1 MDLLHRIWRRGQ
13 RQGLADDSGH
23 HPPAEPG
30 TPRLKQPRRGLLSLG
45 WIASHLFVVAMVVL
59 MVTLGFWQLRR
70 HDERQAANAETAAAL
85 ARDPIDLAGL
95 LSAADLP
102 PDYTAVSRRWPRR
115 VTATGRY
122 VKGAEVL
129 IANRSFEGQAGSW
142 LATPLRLDPA
152 PANGAS
158 SLDGSVSSV
167 DGTASSG
174 GGSVSSVDGTASS
187 MDGSATPAGAGSG
200 VVMVVR
206 GWVPRLYTA
215 GIDQRPAGPPSG
227 RVVVG
232 GLAFASVAGGRIG
245 VTGPGETPEISRPD
259 LDRYRE
265 VTGLDAAP
273 IWIRLRSQDPP
284 LGELPIP
291 VPAPVL
297 SDGPHLSYAFQWFFF
312 SAGAAAVYGLILRRF
327 HRERP
332 SRPGQADP
340 VPADLG
346 PG

>member
-1 MDLLHRIWRRGQ
+1 
-13 RQGLADDSGH
+13 
-23 HPPAEPG
+23 
-30 TPRLKQPRRGLLSLG
+30 
-45 WIASHLFVVAMVVL
+45 MVN
-59 MVTLGFWQLRR
+59 LGFWQLRR
-70 HDERQAANAETAAAL
+70 HDERRADNAETAAAL
-85 ARDPIDLAGL
+85 ARDPVDLAGL
-95 LSAADLP
+95 LGNGSLP
-102 PDYTAVSRRWPRR
+102 PDYTAVI
-115 VTATGRY
+115 ATGRY
-122 VKGAEVL
+122 VEGAEVL

-152 PANGAS
+152 PAGGAS
-158 SLDGSVSSV
+158 SDGGSIPLA
-167 DGTASSG
+167 DGISLADGGALSG
-174 GGSVSSVDGTASS
+174 GGSV
-187 MDGSATPAGAGSG
+187 TPAGAASTG

-206 GWVPRLYTA
+206 GWVPRLHTA

-232 GLAFASVAGGRIG
+232 GLIFASVAGGRIG
-245 VTGPGETPEISRPD
+245 VTGSGETPEISRPD

-265 VTGLDAAP
+265 VTGLDPAP
-273 IWIRLRSQDPP
+273 VWIRLRSQDPP

-327 HRERP
+327 HCERP

-346 PG
+346 RG

>member
-1 MDLLHRIWRRGQ
+1 
-13 RQGLADDSGH
+13 
-23 HPPAEPG
+23 
-30 TPRLKQPRRGLLSLG
+30 
-45 WIASHLFVVAMVVL
+45 MVN
-59 MVTLGFWQLRR
+59 LGFWQLRR
-70 HDERQAANAETAAAL
+70 HDERRADNAETAAAL
-85 ARDPIDLAGL
+85 ARDPVDLAGL
-95 LSAADLP
+95 LGNGSLP
-102 PDYTAVSRRWPRR
+102 PDYTAVI
-115 VTATGRY
+115 ATGRY
-122 VKGAEVL
+122 VEGAEVL

-152 PANGAS
+152 PAPASSDGGSVPLADGASLADGGAS
-158 SLDGSVSSV
+158 SGGGASLADGS
-167 DGTASSG
+167 ASSG
-174 GGSVSSVDGTASS
+174 GGSV
-187 MDGSATPAGAGSG
+187 TPAGAASTG

-206 GWVPRLYTA
+206 GWVPRLHTA
-215 GIDQRPAGPPSG
+215 GVDQRPAGPPSG

-232 GLAFASVAGGRIG
+232 GLAFASVDGGRIG

-265 VTGLDAAP
+265 VTGLDPAP
-273 IWIRLRSQDPP
+273 VWIRLRSQDPP

-327 HRERP
+327 HCERP

-346 PG
+346 RG

>member
-1 MDLLHRIWRRGQ
+1 MEPPSHR
-13 RQGLADDSGH
+13 
-23 HPPAEPG
+23 
-30 TPRLKQPRRGLLSLG
+30 TRRGLLSPG
-45 WIASHLFVVAMVVL
+45 WIASHVFVAAMVVL
-59 MVTLGFWQLRR
+59 MVNLGFWQLRR
-70 HDERQAANAETAAAL
+70 HDERRAANAETAAVL
-85 ARDPIDLAGL
+85 ARDPVDIAGL
-95 LSAADLP
+95 LGAGDLP
-102 PDYTAVSRRWPRR
+102 PDYTAV
-115 VTATGRY
+115 TATGRY
-122 VKGAEVL
+122 VEGAEVL

-152 PANGAS
+152 SADGAS
-158 SLDGSVSSV
+158 SADGSVSSTEGASSSA
-167 DGTASSG
+167 DGTA
-174 GGSVSSVDGTASS
+174 
-187 MDGSATPAGAGSG
+187 SG

-206 GWVPRLYTA
+206 GWVPRLHTA
-215 GIDQRPAGPPSG
+215 GVDQRPAGPPSG

-273 IWIRLRSQDPP
+273 VWIRLQAQDPP

-332 SRPGQADP
+332 SRPGQADS

-346 PG
+346 RG

>member
-1 MDLLHRIWRRGQ
+1 MEPPSHR
-13 RQGLADDSGH
+13 
-23 HPPAEPG
+23 
-30 TPRLKQPRRGLLSLG
+30 TRRGLLSPG
-45 WIASHLFVVAMVVL
+45 WIASHLFVAAMVVL
-59 MVTLGFWQLRR
+59 MVNLGLWQLRR
-70 HDERQAANAETAAAL
+70 HDERRADNAETAAAL
-85 ARDPIDLAGL
+85 ARDPVDLAGL
-95 LSAADLP
+95 LGNGSLP
-102 PDYTAVSRRWPRR
+102 PDYTAVM
-115 VTATGRY
+115 ATGRY
-122 VKGAEVL
+122 VEGAEVL

-142 LATPLRLDPA
+142 LATPLRLDP
-152 PANGAS
+152 
-158 SLDGSVSSV
+158 VSV
-167 DGTASSG
+167 DGAAS
-174 GGSVSSVDGTASS
+174 
-187 MDGSATPAGAGSG
+187 PG

-206 GWVPRLYTA
+206 GWVPRLHTA
-215 GIDQRPAGPPSG
+215 GVDQRPAGPPSG

-273 IWIRLRSQDPP
+273 VWIRLQAQDPP

-346 PG
+346 RG

>member
-1 MDLLHRIWRRGQ
+1 M
-13 RQGLADDSGH
+13 
-23 HPPAEPG
+23 E
-30 TPRLKQPRRGLLSLG
+30 PRLKRPRRGLLSPG
-45 WIASHLFVVAMVVL
+45 WIASHLFVAAMVVL
-59 MVTLGFWQLRR
+59 MVNLGFWQLRR
-70 HDERQAANAETAAAL
+70 HDERRADNAETAAAL
-85 ARDPIDLAGL
+85 ARDPVDLAGL
-95 LSAADLP
+95 LGNGSLP
-102 PDYTAVSRRWPRR
+102 PDYTAVI
-115 VTATGRY
+115 ATGRY
-122 VKGAEVL
+122 VEGAEVL

-152 PANGAS
+152 PAGGASSADGSIPLADGTSLADGGAS
-158 SLDGSVSSV
+158 SLDGSV
-167 DGTASSG
+167 
-174 GGSVSSVDGTASS
+174 
-187 MDGSATPAGAGSG
+187 TPAGAASTG

-206 GWVPRLYTA
+206 GWVPRLHTA

-346 PG
+346 RG

>member
-1 MDLLHRIWRRGQ
+1 
-13 RQGLADDSGH
+13 
-23 HPPAEPG
+23 
-30 TPRLKQPRRGLLSLG
+30 
-45 WIASHLFVVAMVVL
+45 MVN
-59 MVTLGFWQLRR
+59 LGFWQLRR
-70 HDERQAANAETAAAL
+70 HDERQADNAETAAAL
-85 ARDPIDLAGL
+85 SRDPVDIASL
-95 LSAADLP
+95 LGADDLP
-102 PDYTAVSRRWPRR
+102 PDYTAVI
-115 VTATGRY
+115 ATGRY
-122 VKGAEVL
+122 VEGAEVL

-142 LATPLRLDPA
+142 LATPLRLDPV
-152 PANGAS
+152 PAGGAS
-158 SLDGSVSSV
+158 SLDGSV
-167 DGTASSG
+167 
-174 GGSVSSVDGTASS
+174 
-187 MDGSATPAGAGSG
+187 TPAGVASTG

-206 GWVPRLYTA
+206 GWVPRLHTA

-232 GLAFASVAGGRIG
+232 GLAFASVTGGRIG

-265 VTGLDAAP
+265 VTGLDPAP
-273 IWIRLRSQDPP
+273 VWIRLRSQDPP

-332 SRPGQADP
+332 SRPGQAEP

-346 PG
+346 RG

>member
-1 MDLLHRIWRRGQ
+1 MEPPHRIRRRGL
-13 RQGLADDSGH
+13 RQGLADEGGH
-23 HPPAEPG
+23 RPPAEPS
-30 TPRLKQPRRGLLSLG
+30 TPRHKRPRRGLLSPG
-45 WIASHLFVVAMVVL
+45 WIASHLFVAAMVVL
-59 MVTLGFWQLRR
+59 MVNLGFWQLRR
-70 HDERQAANAETAAAL
+70 HDERRADNAETAAAL
-85 ARDPIDLAGL
+85 ARDPVDIASL
-95 LSAADLP
+95 LRDSDLP
-102 PDYTAVSRRWPRR
+102 TDYTA

-122 VKGAEVL
+122 IEGAEVL

-152 PANGAS
+152 PANGSVSPANGAAS
-158 SLDGSVSSV
+158 SS
-167 DGTASSG
+167 
-174 GGSVSSVDGTASS
+174 GGSVSLADGAGSSASGSV
-187 MDGSATPAGAGSG
+187 TPAGVASPG

-206 GWVPRLYTA
+206 GWVPRLHTA
-215 GIDQRPAGPPSG
+215 GVDQRPAGPPSG

-265 VTGLDAAP
+265 VTGLDPAP

-297 SDGPHLSYAFQWFFF
+297 SSGPHLSYAFQWFFF
-312 SAGAAAVYGLILRRF
+312 SVGAAAVYGLILRRF

-340 VPADLG
+340 VSAD
-346 PG
+346 PGRG

>member
-1 MDLLHRIWRRGQ
+1 
-13 RQGLADDSGH
+13 
-23 HPPAEPG
+23 
-30 TPRLKQPRRGLLSLG
+30 
-45 WIASHLFVVAMVVL
+45 MVN
-59 MVTLGFWQLRR
+59 LGFWQLRR
-70 HDERQAANAETAAAL
+70 HDERRADNAETAAAL
-85 ARDPIDLAGL
+85 AREPVNLAGL
-95 LSAADLP
+95 LGAGDLP
-102 PDYTAVSRRWPRR
+102 PDYTAV
-115 VTATGRY
+115 TATGRY
-122 VKGAEVL
+122 VEGAEVL

-152 PANGAS
+152 SADGAS
-158 SLDGSVSSV
+158 SADGSVSLA
-167 DGTASSG
+167 DGGALSG
-174 GGSVSSVDGTASS
+174 GGSVPLADGTSLADGGASS
-187 MDGSATPAGAGSG
+187 TDGSVTPAGVASPG

-206 GWVPRLYTA
+206 GWVPRLHTA
-215 GIDQRPAGPPSG
+215 GVDQRPAGPPSG

-265 VTGLDAAP
+265 VTGLDPAP
-273 IWIRLRSQDPP
+273 VWIRLRSQDPP

-291 VPAPVL
+291 VPAPAL

-346 PG
+346 RG

>member
-1 MDLLHRIWRRGQ
+1 M
-13 RQGLADDSGH
+13 
-23 HPPAEPG
+23 E
-30 TPRLKQPRRGLLSLG
+30 PRLKRPRRGLLSPG
-45 WIASHLFVVAMVVL
+45 WIASHLFVAAMVVL
-59 MVTLGFWQLRR
+59 MVNLGFWQLRR
-70 HDERQAANAETAAAL
+70 HDERRADNAETAAAL
-85 ARDPIDLAGL
+85 ARDPVDLAGL
-95 LSAADLP
+95 LGNGSLP
-102 PDYTAVSRRWPRR
+102 PDYTAVI
-115 VTATGRY
+115 ATGRY
-122 VKGAEVL
+122 VEGAEVL

-142 LATPLRLDPA
+142 LATPLRLNPA
-152 PANGAS
+152 PAPASSDGGSVPLADGTSSADGGAS
-158 SLDGSVSSV
+158 SLDGSV
-167 DGTASSG
+167 
-174 GGSVSSVDGTASS
+174 
-187 MDGSATPAGAGSG
+187 TPAGAASTG

-206 GWVPRLYTA
+206 GWVPRLHTA

-297 SDGPHLSYAFQWFFF
+297 SGGPHLSYAFQWFFF

-346 PG
+346 RG

>member
-1 MDLLHRIWRRGQ
+1 
-13 RQGLADDSGH
+13 
-23 HPPAEPG
+23 
-30 TPRLKQPRRGLLSLG
+30 
-45 WIASHLFVVAMVVL
+45 MVVL
-59 MVTLGFWQLRR
+59 MVNLGFWQLRR
-70 HDERQAANAETAAAL
+70 HDERRADNAETAAAL
-85 ARDPIDLAGL
+85 SRDPVDIASLLGAG
-95 LSAADLP
+95 DLP
-102 PDYTAVSRRWPRR
+102 PDYTAVI
-115 VTATGRY
+115 ATGRY
-122 VKGAEVL
+122 VEGAEVL

-152 PANGAS
+152 PAPAS
-158 SLDGSVSSV
+158 SL
-167 DGTASSG
+167 
-174 GGSVSSVDGTASS
+174 GGSVPLTDGTSLA
-187 MDGSATPAGAGSG
+187 DGSAPSLDSSVTPAGAASSG

-206 GWVPRLYTA
+206 GWVPRLHTA
-215 GIDQRPAGPPSG
+215 GVDQRPAGPPSG
-227 RVVVG
+227 RVAVG

-259 LDRYRE
+259 LGRYRE
-265 VTGLDAAP
+265 VTGLDPAP

-346 PG
+346 RG